1 MHPLLLISIVS
12 DAVLLSRYWLINK
25 IFIDLIRSGDEDG
38 RVAETSL
45 STPLIASESE
55 VSFSATNH
63 ATESHPDS
71 PTNNLKDESSLRIAI
86 QVLYGSSRIA
96 RKTDYA
102 GRGLQSIVKFIC
114 Q

>member
-25 IFIDLIRSGDEDG
+25 IFICLIRSGDEDG

-96 RKTDYA
+96 RKTDYT
-102 GRGLQSIVKFIC
+102 GTGLQSIVKFIC

>member
-1 MHPLLLISIVS
+1 MRFLLLISIVS

-25 IFIDLIRSGDEDG
+25 IFIYFIRGGDEDG

-71 PTNNLKDESSLRIAI
+71 PTNNLKDESSFRIAI